1 LVTYLVLSLVALGL
15 AVFLAG
21 RGRKSLVS
29 DAILGFARSM
39 DTTSVFGRS
48 ATRR

>member
-1 LVTYLVLSLVALGL
+1 MALSLAALGL

-21 RGRKSLVS
+21 RARKSLVN

-48 ATRR
+48 ANRR